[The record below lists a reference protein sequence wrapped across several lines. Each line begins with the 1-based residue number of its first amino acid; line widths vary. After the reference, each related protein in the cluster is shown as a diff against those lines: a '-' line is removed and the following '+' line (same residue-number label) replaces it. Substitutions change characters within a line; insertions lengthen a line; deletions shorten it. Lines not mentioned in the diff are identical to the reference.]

1 MFPCTYICSLLPDHN
16 NDFIPLILS
25 TQCVPHIPFALIPKK
40 SQVFCATMEKRGFPG
55 SRRSWGLSNC
65 KGGAQAEEKVE
76 EKVEEEERDR
86 QRVRRRRSL
95 ESVGYSPRNL
105 RTRHSHLRETKSWS
119 FDSPFLLHGTQ
130 IKRAG
135 GGMRINFRW
144 SSFHFP
150 LTILSGLWTGEH
162 SVSTLMMR

>member
-25 TQCVPHIPFALIPKK
+25 TQCVPHIPFAIIPKK
-40 SQVFCATMEKRGFPG
+40 SQVFCATMAKRGFPG

-65 KGGAQAEEKVE
+65 KGGAQAE

-144 SSFHFP
+144 SSFHSS

>member
-1 MFPCTYICSLLPDHN
+1 
-16 NDFIPLILS
+16 
-25 TQCVPHIPFALIPKK
+25 
-40 SQVFCATMEKRGFPG
+40 MEKRGFPG

-65 KGGAQAEEKVE
+65 KGGAQAEEKVEEEVE

-135 GGMRINFRW
+135 GGMRINFRCR
-144 SSFHFP
+144 SSFP
-150 LTILSGLWTGEH
+150 LL
-162 SVSTLMMR
+162 